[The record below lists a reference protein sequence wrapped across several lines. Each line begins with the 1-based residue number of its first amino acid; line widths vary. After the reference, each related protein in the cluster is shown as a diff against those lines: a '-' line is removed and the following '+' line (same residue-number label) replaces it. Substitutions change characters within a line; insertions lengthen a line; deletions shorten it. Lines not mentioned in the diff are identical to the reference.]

1 MDKKKSIEFKQLIKN
16 EVELESDSEKQELN
30 LKGGLS

>member
-1 MDKKKSIEFKQLIKN
+1 MTQILIEICIKKNQLS
-16 EVELESDSEKQELN
+16 LESDSEKQELN

>member
-1 MDKKKSIEFKQLIKN
+1 MTQILIEIWIKKNQLSLK
-16 EVELESDSEKQELN
+16 SDSEKQELN